1 MSLLSIAGPT
11 EQENATIETAKSS
24 IRAELV
30 KRIAMGGGWS
40 VGAAIV
46 FGAFELIRS
55 EPHEAFPLLKSW
67 GPWAIVSIIALY
79 VLYDLVRMMLSIG
92 TRLVQAV
99 EKLAVAQQKSA
110 DKDDRQVQEIQTLTA
125 LTAQRSEKTYA
136 MLQQYHEGTQEI
148 LRRIEDKVDN
158 KLAGAEKSRT

>member
-1 MSLLSIAGPT
+1 VSILSIAGPT
-11 EQENATIETAKSS
+11 EQENATVETAKSS
-24 IRAELV
+24 LRAELV
-30 KRIAMGGGWS
+30 KRIALGGGWS

-67 GPWAIVSIIALY
+67 GPWAIVSIVALY
-79 VLYDLVRMMLSIG
+79 VLYDVVRMALNIG
-92 TRLVQAV
+92 MRMVQAV

-136 MLQQYHEGTQEI
+136 MLQQYHEGLQES
-148 LRRIEDKVDN
+148 LKRVEDKIDN
-158 KLAGAEKSRT
+158 KLAGAEKSTT